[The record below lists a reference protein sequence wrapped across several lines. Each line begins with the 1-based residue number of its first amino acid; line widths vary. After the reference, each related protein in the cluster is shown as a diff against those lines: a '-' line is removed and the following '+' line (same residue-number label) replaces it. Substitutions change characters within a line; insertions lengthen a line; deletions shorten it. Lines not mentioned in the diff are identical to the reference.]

1 MLKSWW
7 TYFKCPGS
15 YYGNETPIPNYILYS
30 KAWTSNA
37 LQRERPYDLTVVWH
51 KYCRS
56 ARYKSHDAVC
66 DRPSTHPAEQQQRA
80 LAKGWPNVSKCDW
93 WSKPHPPAQV
103 QWTRTT
109 TTGGGIV
116 ISHPE
121 KINAPLEQ
129 RELLLT
135 NHNNILSS
143 TWLIYRGVDGR
154 CSRAVQPTES
164 QSEPTPT
171 RISLEPLVGLGRP
184 NTHTFPLIVR
194 KIRTLLYRSE
204 FRWPTV
210 LKPLCTMHACSTYVA
225 VYVLKN
231 CDLCATI

>member
-1 MLKSWW
+1 MR
-7 TYFKCPGS
+7 Y
-15 YYGNETPIPNYILYS
+15 NESVRTIWRSCDINIVRAPVTRATTLFVTAHPPIQQSSS
-30 KAWTSNA
+30 K
-37 LQRERPYDLTVVWH
+37 E
-51 KYCRS
+51 
-56 ARYKSHDAVC
+56 
-66 DRPSTHPAEQQQRA
+66 

-129 RELLLT
+129 RERLLT

-154 CSRAVQPTES
+154 CSHTVQPTES

-184 NTHTFPLIVR
+184 NTHTHIPP
-194 KIRTLLYRSE
+194 YCSE
-204 FRWPTV
+204 NTHPFISFWVPVTY
-210 LKPLCTMHACSTYVA
+210 CTQTALHNAWM
-225 VYVLKN
+225 
-231 CDLCATI
+231 